1 MTVPIH
7 HRTIAS
13 LQQSM
18 QAGALNA
25 DAVAA
30 HFAARTHKHNPA
42 LNAFLQVADAP
53 VPGANGGP
61 LFAMPI
67 GIKNNI
73 AVKDMPLTAGIGARR
88 NIIAIEDAP
97 VVVALKKAGAV
108 IPGTLNMHEAA
119 LGATTDNI
127 AYGRCHNPHKIG
139 FTPGGSS
146 GGSGSAVAAGLCT
159 AALGTDTLGSIRI
172 PAAFCGIYG
181 LKPTFGAVGT
191 ENTVPMGLNYD
202 CIGPMARHI
211 SDLRIVWSVIGN
223 SNPDSEIKRI
233 ATLVDID
240 SHAMERPVREAYD
253 LAKSLS
259 IGLDYRLESHGL
271 GGLAFAKTLQAA
283 LVEIERDCLS
293 FHHND
298 LARDPA
304 GFSPEL
310 RAFLAFG
317 EKVSDADIATTRIL
331 LNDVRQRIMAIFT
344 VCDAIL
350 MPTTPCVPFSF
361 NKTMPNDIAHFTILA
376 SIAGLPAISLPCGWS
391 DEGLPIGVQL
401 VGRPGSENALLD
413 MAQRLDSAAGGY
425 VFPEFF
431 NDEGS

>member
-1 MTVPIH
+1 
-7 HRTIAS
+7 
-13 LQQSM
+13 
-18 QAGALNA
+18 
-25 DAVAA
+25 
-30 HFAARTHKHNPA
+30 
-42 LNAFLQVADAP
+42 
-53 VPGANGGP
+53 
-61 LFAMPI
+61 
-67 GIKNNI
+67 
-73 AVKDMPLTAGIGARR
+73 
-88 NIIAIEDAP
+88 
-97 VVVALKKAGAV
+97 
-108 IPGTLNMHEAA
+108 
-119 LGATTDNI
+119 
-127 AYGRCHNPHKIG
+127 
-139 FTPGGSS
+139 
-146 GGSGSAVAAGLCT
+146 
-159 AALGTDTLGSIRI
+159 
-172 PAAFCGIYG
+172 
-181 LKPTFGAVGT
+181 
-191 ENTVPMGLNYD
+191 
-202 CIGPMARHI
+202 
-211 SDLRIVWSVIGN
+211 LRIVWSVIGN

-283 LVEIERDCLS
+283 LVEIERDCLV
-293 FHHND
+293 FHRDD

-304 GFSPEL
+304 GFSLEL

-317 EKVSDADIATTRIL
+317 EKVSDADIATARVL
-331 LNDVRQRIMAIFT
+331 LDDARQRIMAIFT